1 MFRRGVSMRS
11 LRWLGW
17 MWRWIRRLHRHRRVG
32 KKCVAPLAIS
42 PSPQRSLRPSV
53 DTLALERSSCV
64 FSHHSFSL
72 SKTLSHSLSL
82 SLSLSPQVGTPPLLD
97 FSKLKSYESPHT
109 TARYS
114 AHGSMD
120 QPPSPSTPT
129 TLRYPEDAGGAAAS
143 GGGYPHTPS
152 CVIRSRGGGFVVYRM
167 CTAPAEPVS
176 GELYVPGSSPE
187 GPWTPGGA
195 LEAARIQ
202 YWLGGV
208 RYLKQLPNCS
218 ETLPIAPAPP
228 SKWVPLCHP
237 HVLVLPLPTQRLRGG
252 QPRAGGASRWRGKG
266 WVHGGG
272 GESNPGS

>member
-1 MFRRGVSMRS
+1 VFRRGVSMRS

-176 GELYVPGSSPE
+176 GASRGKSTIWVSQCSSP
-187 GPWTPGGA
+187 GG
-195 LEAARIQ
+195 
-202 YWLGGV
+202 LGSLGELW
-208 RYLKQLPNCS
+208 RL
-218 ETLPIAPAPP
+218 
-228 SKWVPLCHP
+228 
-237 HVLVLPLPTQRLRGG
+237 LVSGTGL
-252 QPRAGGASRWRGKG
+252 GASATRNIFPQRC
-266 WVHGGG
+266 
-272 GESNPGS
+272 